1 VTILSTGVSI
11 IDSVTKSLGM
21 QAVGLKHKMF
31 TGDGGVGDAA
41 FKVVT
46 RDAVVEMKQRQFRTF
61 SGALGVSKAVLTFT
75 TPVPITEFDE
85 IYLPDG
91 TGGKVLGVGTPVDAS
106 GHLIAEVYL

>member
-1 VTILSTGVSI
+1 MTILSQGVSI

-21 QAVGLKHKMF
+21 QAKVKHKQF
-31 TGDGGVGDAA
+31 TGDGGVGDAG
-41 FKVVT
+41 FKIVT

-61 SGALGVSKAVLTFT
+61 SGELGVSKAVLTFT
-75 TPVPITEFDE
+75 SPVKVVEFDE

-91 TGGKVLGVGTPVDAS
+91 TGGKVMGVGTPVDAT